1 MILMSS
7 DELGDSLETP
17 FENGGAICFIGEPV
31 LDIYINLDHWPKLGD
46 KACLLSQETL
56 PGGTVANM
64 AVNASWL
71 GLKTCM
77 IGSLKS
83 GEISDQ
89 LINDLNEH
97 GVNTDFISLTT
108 DAPDPVCYVFLTQG
122 SNVAVYPDRSGEKLF
137 LNRESLETISRSRV
151 VCSTP
156 EKLRRICNHDDFLQ
170 SIRKVKRSGGHLVL
184 DIDTGAEFDAKHPL
198 ETEASIVIMNEFG
211 AGRLFGMNWE
221 QLSSRLP
228 DQSPDIKSVFT
239 CPDITLFVT
248 GSEKGV
254 WTYRDGWR
262 LWEVTPAPV
271 VDPTGAGDAF
281 VAGIVTGIAQDYSF
295 ERCVLQALDC
305 GKRAVGMKG
314 ARLR

>member
-1 MILMSS
+1 MPSN
-7 DELGDSLETP
+7 ELGNSLESQ
-17 FENGGAICFIGEPV
+17 FESKCAICFIGEPV

-46 KACLLSQETL
+46 KACLLRQETM

-77 IGSLKS
+77 IGRLKS
-83 GEISDQ
+83 GETSEQ

-97 GVNTDFISLTT
+97 GVNTNLISLNAE
-108 DAPDPVCYVFLTQG
+108 APDPVCYVFLTEG
-122 SNVAVYPDRSGEKLF
+122 SNVAAYPDRSREKLF
-137 LNRESLETISRSRV
+137 LNQESLETISRSRV

-156 EKLRRICNHDDFLQ
+156 EKLKRICNHDDFLRAIQ
-170 SIRKVKRSGGHLVL
+170 NMKCSGGHLVL
-184 DIDTGAEFDAKHPL
+184 DIDTGAEFDSKHPL

-211 AGRLFGMNWE
+211 AERLFGMNWE
-221 QLSSRLP
+221 QLSSRLS
-228 DQSPDIKSVFT
+228 DESLDIKSIFS

-254 WTYRDGWR
+254 WTYKHGWR
-262 LWEVTPAPV
+262 LWEVTPGPV

-281 VAGIVTGIAQDYSF
+281 VAGIVAGIAREYSF
-295 ERCVLQALDC
+295 ERCVSQALDC
-305 GKRAVGMKG
+305 GKQAVGIKG